1 MGKGIDTC
9 LSEYLVREYFSF
21 DVEESEVNN
30 GDYIVI
36 LIIILNKYIVLRKFL
51 CVYLSE
57 YK

>member
-1 MGKGIDTC
+1 MYAR
-9 LSEYLVREYFSF
+9 LYFSF

-36 LIIILNKYIVLRKFL
+36 LNKYIVLRKFL

>member
-1 MGKGIDTC
+1 MFIGISC
-9 LSEYLVREYFSF
+9 SGVFF
-21 DVEESEVNN
+21 IDVEESEVNN